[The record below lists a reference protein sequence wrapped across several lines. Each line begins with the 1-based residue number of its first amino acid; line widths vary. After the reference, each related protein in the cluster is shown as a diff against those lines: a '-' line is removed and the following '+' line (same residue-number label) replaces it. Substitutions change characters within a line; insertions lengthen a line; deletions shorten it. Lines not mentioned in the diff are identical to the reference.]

1 MLYSLLP
8 PFRTEFTYMKP
19 TNITLNLFTH
29 IKPFQSIYLT
39 PKRHK
44 IKYLPNDSDRIT
56 TSSLVVPS
64 NRKWKI
70 ANWNQ
75 KERKKNSI
83 WSLGYEFSNIIESLD
98 IIHVQFSFRI
108 LHDKVARA

>member
-1 MLYSLLP
+1 MTRTNSLLSIRAEKKTLICFTTP
-8 PFRTEFTYMKP
+8 TLYIPFLHRIHMEP

-56 TSSLVVPS
+56 TSSSVVPG
-64 NRKWKI
+64 NRKHQME
-70 ANWNQ
+70 N
-75 KERKKNSI
+75 
-83 WSLGYEFSNIIESLD
+83 
-98 IIHVQFSFRI
+98 
-108 LHDKVARA
+108 